1 MDEKIYKLLLDLQQ
15 EVHKIHSELG
25 NMRSEMQSMY
35 SELKGAEHNFM
46 QQMEKREAAISK
58 LAESQN
64 HHYETL
70 HHDCEALKQQ
80 LQDREGELK
89 LLEQNKLD
97 KNALRRIG

>member
-25 NMRSEMQSMY
+25 NMRSEMQSI
-35 SELKGAEHNFM
+35 KGAEYNFA
-46 QQMEKREAAISK
+46 QQIEKREAAISK
-58 LAESQN
+58 LAESQH